1 MRSLF
6 KGMWEAVSGSPPCSA
21 TDLTEEEA
29 QRLRV
34 QAERDLKSAVKRLRD
49 AVKPTSETWNRRY

>member
-21 TDLTEEEA
+21 THLTEEEA
-29 QRLRV
+29 RRLRAQV
-34 QAERDLKSAVKRLRD
+34 ERDLKRD
-49 AVKPTSETWNRRY
+49 IEELLDKVEPTAETWNRRY